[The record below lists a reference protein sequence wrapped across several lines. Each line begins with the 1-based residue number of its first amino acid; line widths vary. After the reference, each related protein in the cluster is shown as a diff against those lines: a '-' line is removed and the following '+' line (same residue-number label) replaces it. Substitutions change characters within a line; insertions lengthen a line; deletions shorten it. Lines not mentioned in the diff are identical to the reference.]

1 MECISLWAG
10 VDLFCARLNLTYKT
24 IDPQQS
30 KQIVAEMH
38 KKLLDRFVALA
49 YPENGAEVV
58 REYLENPESE
68 QSIQFEK
75 DWSRAVAMLNIAR
88 SKMAIVADERLKK
101 KDATVT
107 RSVLVDDAMLNDV
120 VASYV
125 EDNTSDGKASVVP
138 IDIPQVPTSESA
150 EEGGVIEDQE
160 SSEGPGASQDTP
172 IVATPHADFDLSKVP
187 DSDVRSIS
195 SVIQDMMG
203 ESRMHLFGEFINFL
217 HDQVAKGWI
226 DQEVDSDGNIIGF
239 SSVEH
244 SSRAILGN
252 INDIMVK
259 YYENRAQGT
268 INASNSKYNTSSKFL
283 FFKEGTQ
290 PKNLSIDSEG
300 KDEEGNTTYTV
311 YKHNLITDG
320 RMQASGN
327 QQELFIIVAP
337 SFDEAV
343 TAVRDDIQGL
353 SVDYFMDNSINEDG
367 TEKVPTDAEDQIDN
381 RFSNLSVADKH
392 FDDDMKEVLFSYM
405 LSNNYVQILKHFYP
419 QLAKGFKSKYRVGY
433 VANDTTVA
441 AADQDSATVFV
452 HKRTT
457 PRLNIVVENDEVV
470 SITKNNESPYLKAV
484 DFELIADI
492 ITEKGFRRDAIGLAE
507 DIKKEFTSFPKE
519 ATSQVLASIY
529 YRFFAPEDYKVSMIE
544 RGREVTKTYRSY
556 SGIVSKNSREEV
568 DLDDYLAWAE
578 KNDEGKTAPFENS
591 NRNLAK
597 SLSGVITSLNSTV
610 KHESFMSSNGVG
622 RATNTKSYNIISKY
636 KAEMAAYPRAIEQS
650 GAVFTNPEALKD
662 LKVLSLTTGTNERQ
676 FQINIEGTNVKYKVR
691 LNPIVEGKFKS
702 GFPFTVLEFPD
713 SPLSFSELRS
723 IYGRFPVSPAVLTD
737 GFMVEFSSAARM
749 LEQPEQQNRAL
760 EQFLLSTVLMS
771 EMNKAT
777 SDILTIIDSSNT
789 PTTYGNP
796 FKYDP
801 VDTMHGYK
809 RALEASLRGIYGE
822 DGKVYARDHSGNNMA
837 IVTPKNKISESA
849 TLAKRM
855 GDPSSI
861 HRGGLLTGPAP
872 TVKIDGF
879 FTKTGIKVG
888 ETVKKNQDMTIHEQ
902 AELQIEQAFLQ
913 TLANS
918 GYKETM
924 LQFGVFSDK
933 TNIPLVRMQSDEK
946 FFFPVTSN
954 GTGLDTK
961 VLRDRM
967 IVGQQ
972 TYWNNLAEEIKMGWL
987 VAVKSLPFPVD
998 ISSTDTLF
1006 EMDAKLRAAQIPYG
1020 EFTWTNP
1027 ATGEV
1032 ITHRGLSAS
1041 SGLVKNAM
1049 ITMGPKGVAV
1059 IPQHVLNNIAL
1070 FNDAALAEEFVNTNL
1085 KMFKKALSDEGYT
1098 KISEQS
1104 LKTLTAKLPNAGLN
1118 ADSGREILL
1127 DAFFFN
1133 SNTLGGELLRI
1144 HTGGFAQF
1152 KLPKASNITV
1162 LKDGKIDA
1170 KATLANVKAL
1180 PITNAAGEQVPLSSL
1195 SLQQVIDSVGN
1206 SKDKSKILY
1215 SAIIHNKSLSP
1226 DVKAKALIFDDMA
1239 VTSSTQFIDQ
1249 VKRNA
1254 GMSSTGQHPRLAGAN
1269 EPGVLLGK
1277 SSKNITIEDPSFDL
1291 TVLGKSGKDG
1301 QDVYDAVQI
1310 GHPLYF
1316 IKLANSLGGA
1326 ESNYSPT
1333 GAPVKDITNEVD
1345 AKGFYRFQKK
1355 ATFDMFSTE
1364 LTKKGTPELYN
1375 MMVKMNTAVRFNTP
1389 FMMVP
1394 KVDAATGRPVRGDF
1408 STVVTEEMWLNGGYG
1423 LEMLLDTVTGS
1434 VVTMESLLRPLR
1446 EGTTFEKQQ
1455 ATAALKAR
1463 LANSELKTD
1472 KVQKNFKDLQ
1482 HLWEYFGS
1490 IDNKN
1495 AWNMVANVIGNHSIS
1510 PNDLSLATAT
1520 FPVRDSYVEKV
1531 GFKSQEKTG
1540 SKQLLSDASI
1550 TDPGYV
1556 YGDESFNGWSEVDN
1570 TYHCVILQ
1578 ADHNPDTSHGSKATI
1593 NHNEDPED
1601 PNHIP
1606 MITQILSAIVGEGNT
1621 MAEVIAVYKAM
1632 GISSQIFTKE
1642 VDSKIATIVDNIAA
1656 KENISKG
1663 TAAYNDLTTRAT
1675 FEYLTGVLKKSLST
1689 REAPGIAGDLV
1700 TEAYKEQ
1707 LSFDIKQILPVA
1719 TSSVNSDFNRN
1730 TVRMTFPGGQ
1740 YIVAPSHDFIKTF
1753 TVAGKDGFTRDDIN
1767 KISINPGHPLYNSV
1781 VNDPQFAI
1789 KPPVMAD
1796 LLPSDIL
1803 TVTIVNP
1810 AYATAFEKTGLKLG
1824 DKIQYS
1830 KLSRLLSELDPD
1842 NSDAVVHNFVQDN
1855 MGFRFSNARGS
1866 DNRLQWTQYRR
1877 HNTDGSIT
1885 NIKDT
1890 EEYKAFQAISNL
1902 SDIVTPSTAYSSA
1915 IVGTVDLNNLVGD
1928 DLSVNWDLL
1937 DKLQTELFSND
1948 KWNLRTRPEK
1958 HAGEQFTWEHIQNV
1972 VNSALTMDMPEGVD
1986 RKQVVIAALLH
1997 DIGKPY
2003 RNEDHGFD
2011 SADIMN
2017 KLFKD
2022 REDFKLIRLAIRHH
2036 MLDGKSKADYRRAIM
2051 EATRE
2056 GVNPTDFVNLVL
2068 AVKAADITRGRDASA
2083 IDELSG
2089 KSIQNTITEE
2099 ASNHSKA
2106 FSEIITDLESGNL
2119 AVPKNLIRHYYF
2131 TSVEGVNKEV
2141 FTNSDNTRFESWL
2154 KSNSADAQLQT
2165 VDFINKVRKSDKG
2178 LIKRFEKPLY
2188 NLLQSEGWTSEPAE
2202 FYMPSMHKNTFLLR
2216 DTDSLYD
2223 VIGATDPDYNKLISL
2238 GVIKPGTYT
2247 RNGKSISLT
2256 DNEDIYRQLNTNYSA
2271 INTIIGLPSSPYFQQ
2286 MTPEQQAAWTEF
2298 KTAKDAQ
2305 NKSMVKFFK
2314 QRVSKLYESNFNAF
2328 RTAPSVAIA
2337 IDRMEKQ
2344 VKNSPS
2350 GSELAKALNLLL
2362 IELKEA
2368 TVTVDTTDADILNKV
2383 FKQGEFPNGPIT
2395 QLINKKAAKLASGF
2409 TTSLEFITARI
2420 PAQGKQS
2427 GTIGKIKNFVF
2438 SSRNSCYGPLEM
2450 LKMTGA
2456 DYDIDKQNMMTWSF
2470 DEDGVLIDWKPFLD
2484 ANGQISMDKFNTWS
2498 EGMPTKEANAYFK
2511 SAIQNF
2517 IVHNITAVFKSPKNA
2532 IEANTPVSMDK
2543 TKQAKTE
2550 PDLSQASKAKSV
2562 EDILKLR
2569 EHASPFNPA
2578 DMFKYEKLNMDGKSG
2593 IGIFAS
2599 DLKGY
2604 FAAYFATITSDP
2616 ATEGEYIKFKSNSGL
2631 NITQSEKLGIRQDAV
2646 QFYDL
2651 KTGELAAESSTI
2663 ANSGKYVGEGKG
2675 ISIKAKEG
2683 IEKLQKAETDE
2694 EQIAI
2699 LSEYV
2704 DAINASNNANVD
2716 EQAWEDLSELL
2727 SAATDNA
2734 KELILGQINATT
2746 ATSSIISTMVRMGI
2760 DLKYALQLVGHTDPK
2775 ARPRTVKI
2783 GTKTYND
2790 IRDIRGLIR
2799 KIDEVGDTQK
2809 DGGGFARLLPILE
2822 TMQPDAPLGAGEK
2835 ELRDYVSDPFR
2846 QLYTFAKMTEEFGL
2860 LSSLLSINQ
2869 GLKNSA
2875 FEGWKFISGIEARL
2889 NDITEGKPSFDFE
2902 RFIKS
2907 ASRAV
2912 KDGGDGGAYV
2922 SEIIK
2927 AFDAKRTGIN
2937 VPFIL
2942 SKNSHYFGYYEAMF
2956 KAKELVNV
2964 VSKVDSTVET
2974 IIDNM
2979 TAKAPRL
2986 KRKVTDKDYKGIQN
3000 LIYGIGV
3007 EGYLKDVTKLFVIDG
3022 KTFDLSIATAPM
3034 TTDTSVGG
3042 RYEFIQYL
3050 PEAVNQAAN
3059 FGADN
3064 HFLSSIPAQDSTV
3077 DYITQVR
3084 VPILK
3089 GPNLH
3094 NVTADR
3100 FAELKVGLS
3109 ALKKSNRELYDAL
3122 FLYSLITNKGSY
3134 ASGSFIALYDPEKYV
3149 DFSGYIKKNANAIS
3163 SIALNSNNK
3172 DIVKYNNP
3180 IFIEALST
3188 SKDNIDTY
3196 VQAVNNEEQITE
3208 DFFDYG
3214 GEMGDDF
3221 FDNEGDFEEV
3231 HRRRTYLDVNEK
3243 LFHTEGI
3250 TKGKMS
3256 KNGIKDDIIRSKET
3270 GLIYKWD
3277 KFVNLWIP
3285 MVQRI
3290 PGLVIPFSGINQTG
3304 MITDTGFDEGWETTL
3319 PEVTPSGEPV
3329 KAKIIAYVDKYF
3341 ETRFKKD
3348 LAKSLHLAPNTNFDG
3363 KQYLI
3368 KRDNGSYDIVSR
3380 EFLLAG
3386 STDGLEL
3393 SDHRIGKRYSTIKDK
3408 LKSDISQGFFTLN
3421 NVLYDRKVEGS
3432 VPTNSVTVN
3441 PSRVGRA
3448 RNMYGSLNVSDV
3460 KSIIDGLDE
3469 SKKFN
3474 MSDTALNNQYEA
3486 LKQQY
3491 LANAVFEQFETF
3503 DPDKLN
3509 HLYSGRERRAAASII
3524 KETNDMFDSQSSV
3537 VSKLITLYKGKSI
3550 LEERFGSLEG
3560 AKLTPETTKD
3570 LVQGKAPSI
3579 AIEAFKDQTLLD
3591 NTSWGQAQ
3599 QLMRLMGVTN
3609 DSFEKLVKD
3618 TLLKKG
3624 GKLDIYIGGEETKGR
3639 PDGSTELV
3647 SRVITNKE
3655 VKPKGYSS
3663 FSMEHAVPNDLR
3675 NKFSREASPDVL
3687 NSLINVLNDRFPGS
3701 NFSRMS
3707 TAQIEDSFGAH
3718 YSRPGVKAFVMNGE
3732 VIFNQERITLDTPIH
3747 EYMHI
3752 YMQHLK
3758 LEDPELYHQ
3767 LITQALEHPLAES
3780 MGKTYKDITRFELGE
3795 EVFVSLVSAH
3805 MMGETSENTQL
3816 TALLDSTSKGSTVF
3830 GRILDFFKDI
3840 FSKAFGVSED
3850 KLDLTLTDS
3859 LGSIIEK
3866 LGNELAYG
3874 KGSMLKDFSNETKQ
3888 LITQS
3893 RQGAMIDYKQVLD
3906 LLTEKGFIKRV
3917 CV

>member
-30 KQIVAEMH
+30 QQIVAEMH
-38 KKLLDRFVALA
+38 KKLLTRFVTLA
-49 YPENGAEVV
+49 YPENGEEVV

-68 QSIQFEK
+68 QSIQFDK

-107 RSVLVDDAMLNDV
+107 RFITVNDDILNSVLQ
-120 VASYV
+120 SYV
-125 EDNTSDGKASVVP
+125 EDNTSDGQASAVTVE
-138 IDIPQVPTSESA
+138 IPEVPTSESA

-172 IVATPHADFDLSKVP
+172 INTTKYADFDLSSVK
-187 DSDVRSIS
+187 DSDTRSIS

-226 DQEVDSDGNIIGF
+226 DQEVDADGNIIGF

-268 INASNSKYNTSSKFL
+268 INASNRKDGTSSKFL
-283 FFKEGTQ
+283 YFQEGALPQ
-290 PKNLSIDSEG
+290 NVSIDSEG
-300 KDEEGNTTYTV
+300 EDEDGNVLYTV

-327 QQELFIIVAP
+327 QQELFIISAP

-343 TAVRDDIQGL
+343 EAIRSDMQGL
-353 SVDYFMDNSINEDG
+353 SVDYFNDNSINEDG
-367 TEKVPTDAEDQIDN
+367 TAKELPTDEDQIDN
-381 RFSNLSVADKH
+381 RFSTLSVADKH
-392 FDDDMKEVLFSYM
+392 FDENMKEVLFSYM

-419 QLAKGFKSKYRVGY
+419 QLAKGYKSKYRVGY

-441 AADQDSATVFV
+441 AADQDSATIFV

-457 PRLNIVVENDEVV
+457 PRLNVVVEGGKVT
-470 SITKNNESPYLKAV
+470 SITKNADSPYLKAV
-484 DFELIADI
+484 DFELIADV
-492 ITEKGFRRDAIGLAE
+492 ITEKGFRRDALGLAE
-507 DIKKEFTSFPKE
+507 DIKNEFLSHPNE
-519 ATSQVLASIY
+519 ATSPILASIY
-529 YRFFAPEDYKVSMIE
+529 YRFFSPEDYSVSMLE
-544 RGREVTKTYRSY
+544 KGKEVTRTYRSY
-556 SGIVSKNSREEV
+556 KGIVDKNSKEAV
-568 DLDDYLAWAE
+568 DLDDYMAWAE
-578 KNDEGKTAPFENS
+578 KHDEGKAAPFDTS
-591 NRNLAK
+591 NKNLTK
-597 SLSGVITSLNSTV
+597 SLSGIITSLNSTV

-636 KAEMAAYPRAIEQS
+636 KAEMASYPRAIEQA
-650 GAVFTNPEALKD
+650 GAVFTNPDALKD
-662 LKVLSLTTGTNERQ
+662 LRVIALTSGSNERL
-676 FQINIEGTNVKYKVR
+676 FQISVEGTNVKYKVR
-691 LNPIVEGKFKS
+691 LNPIINGKFKG
-702 GFPFTVLEFPD
+702 GFPFTVLEFPE
-713 SPLSFSELRS
+713 SQLSFSELRS
-723 IYGRFPVSPAVLTD
+723 IYSRFPVSPAVLND
-737 GFMVEFSSAARM
+737 SFMVEFSSSSRM
-749 LEQPEQQNRAL
+749 LEQPEQQERAL

-777 SDILTIIDSSNT
+777 SDILSLITSDTIS
-789 PTTYGNP
+789 TYGNP

-801 VDTMHGYK
+801 VDTMYGYK
-809 RALEASLRGIYGE
+809 RALEASLRGMYGE
-822 DGKVYARDHSGNNMA
+822 DGKVYAQDHSGNKMA

-855 GDPSSI
+855 GEPSSI
-861 HRGGLLTGPAP
+861 HRGGFLTGSAP
-872 TVKIDGF
+872 EVKIDGF
-879 FTKTGIKVG
+879 YTKTGIKVG

-902 AELQIEQAFLQ
+902 AQLQIEQAFLQ

-918 GYKETM
+918 NFTETM

-933 TNIPLVRMQSDEK
+933 TNIPLVKMQSDEK

-954 GTGLDTK
+954 GTGLDTTI
-961 VLRDRM
+961 LRNRM
-967 IVGQQ
+967 IAGQQ
-972 TYWNNLAEEIKMGWL
+972 TYWNNLAEEIKQGWL
-987 VAVKSLPFPVD
+987 VAVRSLPFPVD

-1006 EMDAKLRAAQIPYG
+1006 DIDAKLRAAQIPYG

-1027 ATGEV
+1027 TTGEV
-1032 ITHRGLSAS
+1032 TTHRGLSAS

-1049 ITMGPKGVAV
+1049 IAIGPEGISV
-1059 IPQHVLNNIAL
+1059 IPQHVLNNVAL
-1070 FNDAALAEEFVNTNL
+1070 FNDAALATEFVNTNL
-1085 KMFKKALSDEGYT
+1085 KMFKRALTDEGYT

-1104 LKTLTAKLPNAGLN
+1104 LKVLTEKLPNAGLN
-1118 ADSGREILL
+1118 AESGKEVLL

-1162 LKDGKIDA
+1162 VTNGKIDA
-1170 KATLANVKAL
+1170 KATLNNVKAL
-1180 PITNAAGEQVPLSSL
+1180 TITTVNGEVKPLSSATV
-1195 SLQQVIDSVGN
+1195 QEVIDAVGS

-1215 SAIIHNKSLSP
+1215 SAILHNKSLSP

-1254 GMSSTGQHPRLAGAN
+1254 GMSSTGQHPRLAGAH
-1269 EPGVLLGK
+1269 EPGVLLGR
-1277 SSKNITIEDPSFDL
+1277 SSKNVTIEDPSFDL

-1301 QDVYDAVQI
+1301 QDIYDAVQI

-1316 IKLANSLGGA
+1316 IKLANSLGGE

-1375 MMVKMNTAVRFNTP
+1375 MLVKMNSAVRFNTP

-1394 KVDAATGRPVRGDF
+1394 KVDPATGRPVRGDF
-1408 STVVTEEMWLNGGYG
+1408 STMITEEMWLNGGYG
-1423 LEMLLDTVTGS
+1423 LEMVLDTATGT

-1446 EGTTFEKQQ
+1446 EGTEFEKQQ
-1455 ATAALKAR
+1455 AGIALKTR
-1463 LANSELKTD
+1463 LANGELKTD
-1472 KVQKNFKDLQ
+1472 KVQKQFQDLQ

-1495 AWNMVANVIGNHSIS
+1495 AWNMVANVIGNHSVS
-1510 PNDLSLATAT
+1510 PNDMSLDTAT

-1540 SKQLLSDASI
+1540 SKQLLSDTSI
-1550 TDPGYV
+1550 NDPGYV
-1556 YGDESFNGWSEVDN
+1556 YGDENFNGWSEVDN

-1578 ADHNPDTSHGSKATI
+1578 ADHNPDTSHGSKATA

-1621 MAEVIAVYKAM
+1621 MAEVIAVYKAV

-1642 VDSKIATIVDNIAA
+1642 VDAKIAAIADKIATDSKIT
-1656 KENISKG
+1656 KG
-1663 TAAYNDLTTRAT
+1663 TAAYNDLVTRAT
-1675 FEYLTGVLKKSLST
+1675 FEYLTGVLKKSLAT

-1700 TEAYKEQ
+1700 SDTYKDQ

-1767 KISINPGHPLYNSV
+1767 KISINPTHPLYSAV
-1781 VNDPQFAI
+1781 IGDPQFAL

-1796 LLPSDIL
+1796 LVPSDIL
-1803 TVTIVNP
+1803 TISIVNP
-1810 AYATAFEKTGLKLG
+1810 AYEAMMLGMNLKLG

-1830 KLSRLLSELDPD
+1830 KLRRLIASTNPEDVDSLVEG
-1842 NSDAVVHNFVQDN
+1842 FVQDN
-1855 MGFRFSNARGS
+1855 TEYRLGNSRGS
-1866 DNRLQWTQYRR
+1866 SNRLQWTQYRK
-1877 HNTDGSIT
+1877 HNADGTIT

-1890 EEYKAFQAISNL
+1890 EEYKAFQAVKFL
-1902 SDIVTPSTAYSSA
+1902 KP
-1915 IVGTVDLNNLVGD
+1915 GD
-1928 DLSVNWDLL
+1928 
-1937 DKLQTELFSND
+1937 EIPR
-1948 KWNLRTRPEK
+1948 NLRR
-1958 HAGEQFTWEHIQNV
+1958 
-1972 VNSALTMDMPEGVD
+1972 
-1986 RKQVVIAALLH
+1986 
-1997 DIGKPY
+1997 Y
-2003 RNEDHGFD
+2003 
-2011 SADIMN
+2011 
-2017 KLFKD
+2017 
-2022 REDFKLIRLAIRHH
+2022 
-2036 MLDGKSKADYRRAIM
+2036 
-2051 EATRE
+2051 
-2056 GVNPTDFVNLVL
+2056 
-2068 AVKAADITRGRDASA
+2068 
-2083 IDELSG
+2083 
-2089 KSIQNTITEE
+2089 
-2099 ASNHSKA
+2099 
-2106 FSEIITDLESGNL
+2106 
-2119 AVPKNLIRHYYF
+2119 YYF
-2131 TSVEGVNKEV
+2131 NGNNEEGAPIREV
-2141 FTNSDNTRFESWL
+2141 FTNTEL
-2154 KSNSADAQLQT
+2154 AQADAALANNPDT
-2165 VDFINKVRKSDKG
+2165 TADIEFIIKSRTTDPG
-2178 LIKRFEKPLY
+2178 FIKRFEKPLY
-2188 NLLQSEGWTSEPAE
+2188 NLLQEEGWTSEPAE
-2202 FYMPSMHKNTFLLR
+2202 FYMPSMHKKTFLLR

-2223 VIGATDPDYNKLISL
+2223 IIGATDPDYNKLISL
-2238 GVIKPGTYT
+2238 GVIKPGTYSKG
-2247 RNGKSISLT
+2247 GKEISLI
-2256 DNEDIYRQLNTNYSA
+2256 DNEDIYRQLNTNFST

-2298 KTAKDAQ
+2298 KAAKGAQ
-2305 NKSMVKFFK
+2305 NKSMIKFFK

-2350 GSELAKALNLLL
+2350 GSEYSKALNLLL
-2362 IELKEA
+2362 TELKES
-2368 TVTVDTTDADILNKV
+2368 TVTVETTDADILNRV

-2456 DYDIDKQNMMTWSF
+2456 DYDIDKQNMMTWAF

-2498 EGMPTKEANAYFK
+2498 EGMTSKEANAYFK

-2550 PDLSQASKAKSV
+2550 PDLSQAVKSKSV

-2604 FAAYFATITSDP
+2604 FATYFATITSDP
-2616 ATEGEYIKFKSNSGL
+2616 SSEGEYIKFKSNSGL

-2646 QFYDL
+2646 QFFDL
-2651 KTGELAAESSTI
+2651 KTGELTSESSTI

-2683 IEKLQKAETDE
+2683 LDKLKNAETEE

-2704 DAINASNNANVD
+2704 DAIHASNNANVD

-2822 TMQPDAPLGAGEK
+2822 TMQPDVPLGAGEK
-2835 ELRDYVSDPFR
+2835 ELREYVSDPFR
-2846 QLYTFAKMTEEFGL
+2846 QLFTFAKMTEEFGL

-2889 NDITEGKPSFDFE
+2889 NDITGGKPAFDFE

-2912 KDGGDGGAYV
+2912 KDGGDGGMYMHD
-2922 SEIIK
+2922 IIK
-2927 AFDAKRTGIN
+2927 SFDTQRTGIN
-2937 VPFIL
+2937 VPFVL

-3022 KTFDLSIATAPM
+3022 KTFDLSIATSPM
-3034 TTDTSVGG
+3034 TSDTSIGG

-3149 DFSGYIKKNANAIS
+3149 DFSGYIKNNADAIS
-3163 SIALNSNNK
+3163 AIALNSNNK

-3188 SKDNIDTY
+3188 SKDNIGTY
-3196 VQAVNNEEQITE
+3196 EQAVNNEEQITE

-3214 GEMGDDF
+3214 SEVGDDF
-3221 FDNEGDFEEV
+3221 FDNDGEFEEV
-3231 HRRRTYLDVNEK
+3231 HRRRTYLDANEK

-3277 KFVNLWIP
+3277 KFIKLWIP

-3290 PGLVIPFSGINQTG
+3290 PSLVIPFSGVNQTG

-3329 KAKIIAYVDKYF
+3329 KAKIISYVDKYF
-3341 ETRFKKD
+3341 IDRFKKD
-3348 LAKSLHLAPNTNFDG
+3348 LSKSLHIASNTNFEG
-3363 KQYLI
+3363 EQYLI
-3368 KRDNGSYDIVSR
+3368 KRDNGAYEIVSKQ
-3380 EFLLAG
+3380 FLLAG

-3393 SDHRIGKRYSTIKDK
+3393 SQHRIGKRYSTIKDK
-3408 LKSDISQGFFTLN
+3408 LKSDVSHGFFTLN
-3421 NVLYDRKVEGS
+3421 GVLYDRKVEGS
-3432 VPTNSVTVN
+3432 VPTNNVTIS
-3441 PSRVGRA
+3441 PSRIGKA
-3448 RNMYGSLNVSDV
+3448 RNMYGGLNVANIKPV
-3460 KSIIDGLDE
+3460 IDGLDAA
-3469 SKKFN
+3469 KQFN
-3474 MSDTALNNQYEA
+3474 MSETALNNQFEA

-3491 LANAVFEQFETF
+3491 LSNAVFEQFETF
-3503 DPDKLN
+3503 DLDKLN
-3509 HLYSGRERRAAASII
+3509 HLYTGRERRAAAAII
-3524 KETNDMFDSQSSV
+3524 KETNDIFDTQSSI
-3537 VSKLITLYKGKSI
+3537 VSKLITLYKGKNI
-3550 LEERFGSLEG
+3550 IEDRFKSLEG

-3570 LVQGKAPSI
+3570 LVAGKAPSI

-3624 GKLDIYIGGEETKGR
+3624 GSLDVYIGGEETKGR

-3655 VKPKGYSS
+3655 VKPKGYSP
-3663 FSMEHAVPNDLR
+3663 FSMEHEVPNDLR

-3707 TAQIEDSFGAH
+3707 TAQIEETFGAH

-3732 VIFNQERITLDTPIH
+3732 VIFNQERMTLDTPIH

-3767 LITQALEHPLAES
+3767 LIEHSLEHPLAES
-3780 MGKTYKDITRFELGE
+3780 MAKTYKDITRFELGE

-3805 MMGETSENTQL
+3805 MMGTASENEHL
-3816 TALLDSTSKGSTVF
+3816 TALLDLTSKGSTVF
-3830 GRILDFFKDI
+3830 GKILDFFKGI
-3840 FSKAFGVSED
+3840 FNKAFGVSED

-3859 LGSIIEK
+3859 LGSIIDK
-3866 LGNELAYG
+3866 LGSELAYG

-3888 LITQS
+3888 LIAQS
-3893 RQGAMIDYKQVLD
+3893 RKGAMIDYKQVLD